1 MGAAKPC
8 LVFTVQ
14 VRKECRHLAE
24 PLTWMMH
31 QERLPEP
38 PVIPNFILNGLAQ
51 PCRSFVFG
59 SQDTWRTVLAQG
71 LPKPDLS
78 PQHHQGTLRK
88 EGIEGHLSGP
98 ACPEH
103 SRAAAHSPGG
113 SCEGSPRLTRPPR
126 PSCGKQTVASL
137 LKAPDRYIRNLQTAL
152 FGKPSP
158 KEEAESNK
166 DRFIFDFK
174 VANCLKIMRKI
185 KIYNFTLP
193 GTSTKL
199 SGKENIIHLQYEILQ
214 RGQRE
219 VSHPVPQL
227 DRCSDPLTG
236 KETDWSANELTK
248 AEPNEKLNSERRYT
262 PTHCLAHGGLV
273 CNGRSQLLF
282 NMLSWE
288 TVKLRM
294 NAYDV
299 SDVRCNFCKTN
310 DIWYRDQMGRLEV
323 LELEPAGNEEEII
336 NTNKSCIGA
345 MTPPGRSKETQKV
358 LDLSPLAAWGLGPGG
373 GRCGGHIW
381 RNLGRKAKATV
392 FLLFV
397 KVSHVNGSM
406 DTGEQSSSC
415 IGHSL
420 GPDAERGAAGEIRS
434 GTETAPSPPLRL
446 YSLRN
451 LGYQKASAFSGFM
464 YTPRAENFRQRSD
477 KIIFAFLPKSGD
489 GGSFGAPCPQTPWK
503 AALRFLPLVS
513 ASAREPPISAPLGAL
528 GSPAWR
534 SRVPPE
540 RYGETSTVS
549 SLSPH
554 TSRWNPVEVLFK
566 PMLWS
571 CGCQLC
577 CCPQKGHSRPGH
589 QEGLTT
595 WKRHHTHRMVWTS
608 LSAGTDEA
616 SPDTQRALC
625 KYVGSGCVMN
635 LDFKLQKLEMERSP
649 WVSLVDQL
657 PDWDLLAPT
666 RTIPWKQDAG
676 QGG

>member
-1 MGAAKPC
+1 EFSFSSITQMYHTTKEKETERRENGRDDEEEWSR
-8 LVFTVQ
+8 
-14 VRKECRHLAE
+14 RKKRH
-24 PLTWMMH
+24 P
-31 QERLPEP
+31 
-38 PVIPNFILNGLAQ
+38 
-51 PCRSFVFG
+51 SFF
-59 SQDTWRTVLAQG
+59 SSTT
-71 LPKPDLS
+71 
-78 PQHHQGTLRK
+78 
-88 EGIEGHLSGP
+88 
-98 ACPEH
+98 
-103 SRAAAHSPGG
+103 
-113 SCEGSPRLTRPPR
+113 
-126 PSCGKQTVASL
+126 
-137 LKAPDRYIRNLQTAL
+137 DRYKVDGSVFPVLDVAHGCARLWAMPL

-174 VANCLKIMRKI
+174 VANCL
-185 KIYNFTLP
+185 
-193 GTSTKL
+193 
-199 SGKENIIHLQYEILQ
+199 

-262 PTHCLAHGGLV
+262 PTRCLAHGGLV

-310 DIWYRDQMGRLEV
+310 DIWCRDQMGRLEV

-381 RNLGRKAKATV
+381 RNLG
-392 FLLFV
+392 
-397 KVSHVNGSM
+397 S
-406 DTGEQSSSC
+406 

-554 TSRWNPVEVLFK
+554 TSRWNPVDALFK

-616 SPDTQRALC
+616 SPDTQRVLC
-625 KYVGSGCVMN
+625 KYVGSECVMN